1 MRIGS
6 RVVVMVESEEDL
18 LRWAPV
24 CGAIIA
30 GGTLF
35 GMRGAIYLSLCY
47 VFLFL
52 V

>member
-1 MRIGS
+1 
-6 RVVVMVESEEDL
+6 MVKPEDNL
-18 LRWAPV
+18 LLWAPV
-24 CGAIIA
+24 CGAIVV
-30 GGTLF
+30 GGALF